1 MSLSIELGGIT
12 YIEIGKVVWF
22 YIKNV
27 PLNTVVVKSTIE
39 NLCIECYKNITN
51 KLVVICRTSIKIIFF
66 LFPVCLKMEPDILP
80 KQQCT
85 TTQFQS
91 SIAT

>member
-39 NLCIECYKNITN
+39 NLCIECYKNIIDI
-51 KLVVICRTSIKIIFF
+51 LVVICRTSIKILF
-66 LFPVCLKMEPDILP
+66 LFPVCLKMEPDILL